1 MPSPFPGMDPYL
13 ESATIWEDFY
23 TSLAA
28 EIRNALTPKLRPHFI
43 AAIEPQ
49 VQYDK
54 VTIHDVPVARHKI
67 RPDIGVFKPRTSY
80 LAEGGALVVEKPAPV
95 MVHIPAPYR
104 AKVAIDEPAAPQH
117 RNSSNRNG

>member
-1 MPSPFPGMDPYL
+1 MDPYL

-49 VQYDK
+49 VQYDE